1 MCMNVLCVEKRVKIF
16 CLLRSVMYSVKR
28 SGICM
33 LLKREISFIS
43 GVKNSKKNTLC
54 INKVVLSLHILCTF
68 PVSKPNIL
76 SKTFYFCCEK
86 SIGQLYMDFPIYF
99 SKL

>member
-1 MCMNVLCVEKRVKIF
+1 
-16 CLLRSVMYSVKR
+16 
-28 SGICM
+28 M

-54 INKVVLSLHILCTF
+54 INKVVLSLHILCIF

-86 SIGQLYMDFPIYF
+86 SIGQQSYNFLDKQSSLLNHWQGPWICGHSLY
-99 SKL
+99 